1 MLWASELTRC
11 LRPILTRG
19 RRSVPAGA
27 YRNQRRLSLERLEER
42 ALLTAGALDPSFGA
56 GAGFVTTDLGTNY
69 DRAGAVAVEPWDGKT
84 VVAENH
90 KSDVYFKT
98 NLDFTLVRYN
108 TDGSLDTT
116 FGTGGVVETDFNG
129 GLDAVN
135 TIVFT
140 SDHKIVAVG
149 QAYVSKGKT
158 TGEQI
163 GVARYNADGS
173 LDTTFGSGGKVTV
186 AASTSLTNGSSNAG
200 AAVLD
205 PSGRLVIAG
214 SYDGPKGSGFPPFYY
229 ANALV
234 RLNVNGSLDTTFGN
248 KGIVLGSIG
257 QSTYDG
263 WATLRLQQVGSS
275 YKIDVIGTDQG
286 KQALVQ
292 LNANGSRDGT
302 FGSNG
307 EVFLTGDGFG
317 GNLVALEPDGG
328 FVGINHAQ
336 NFSFTVTRYDAS
348 GNVVFDHAVDYSAL
362 VPPGTYPA
370 GFQPQTVAIDPS
382 GRIVLGGG
390 LMDSSYGPNSALI
403 RLDSSG
409 NLDATFGNGGLV
421 VNHFSQF
428 DDEITCLAF
437 QADGSIIAAGYI
449 DDGSL
454 DASGNLNVQKDVLV
468 ARYESD

>member
-1 MLWASELTRC
+1 
-11 LRPILTRG
+11 
-19 RRSVPAGA
+19 
-27 YRNQRRLSLERLEER
+27 
-42 ALLTAGALDPSFGA
+42 LLTAGSLDPTFGA
-56 GAGFVTTDLGTNY
+56 GAGYVRTDLGTTQ
-69 DRAGAVAVEPWDGKT
+69 DSAGAVAVEPWDGKI

-90 KSDVYFKT
+90 SSNASSNS
-98 NLDFTLVRYN
+98 NLEFTLVRYN
-108 TDGSLDTT
+108 TDGSLDST
-116 FGTGGVVETDFNG
+116 FGSGGVVKTDFNG
-129 GLDAVN
+129 GNDSVN
-135 TIVFT
+135 AIVFT
-140 SDHKIVAVG
+140 PDDKIVAVG
-149 QAYVSKGKT
+149 QAYVSRGKT

-163 GVARYNADGS
+163 GVARYNANGT
-173 LDTTFGSGGKVTV
+173 LDSTFGSGGKVTV
-186 AASTSLTNGSSNAG
+186 AASTSYKYNSSG
-200 AAVLD
+200 GVAAVLD

-214 SYDGPKGSGFPPFYY
+214 TYVGTKGGSIYTPPFYDG
-229 ANALV
+229 NALV
-234 RLNVNGSLDTTFGN
+234 RLNVNGTPDSTFGN
-248 KGIVLGSIG
+248 GGIVLGNSG

-263 WATLRLQQVGSS
+263 WTALRLQPVGSS

-286 KQALVQ
+286 KEALLQ

-317 GNLVALEPDGG
+317 GNLVAFEPDGG
-328 FVGINHAQ
+328 FVGIKNAP

-362 VPPGTYPA
+362 LPPGTYPA
-370 GFQPQTVAIDPS
+370 GFEPQAVAIDPS

-390 LMDSSYGPNSALI
+390 VWDNPPWGNYSGPNSALM

-409 NLDATFGNGGLV
+409 DLDTTFGGGGFV
-421 VNHFSQF
+421 VNHFSPF

-454 DASGNLNVQKDVLV
+454 DANGNLNVQKDVLV
-468 ARYESD
+468 ARYESA

>member
-1 MLWASELTRC
+1 LTR
-11 LRPILTRG
+11 
-19 RRSVPAGA
+19 RRSRTTPP
-27 YRNQRRLSLERLEER
+27 RRSRRPCVEALEGR
-42 ALLTAGALDPSFGA
+42 ALLTAGTLDPTFGA
-56 GAGFVTTDLGTNY
+56 GAGYVKTDLGTNY
-69 DRAGAVAVEPWDGKT
+69 DRAQAVAVEPWDGKL

-90 KSDVYFKT
+90 KSDASLNS

-108 TDGSLDTT
+108 TDGSLDST
-116 FGTGGVVETDFNG
+116 FGSGGIVKTDFNG
-129 GLDAVN
+129 GNDSIN
-135 TIVFT
+135 EIVFT
-140 SDHKIVAVG
+140 PDQKIVAVG

-163 GVARYNADGS
+163 GVARYNANGTVDS
-173 LDTTFGSGGKVTV
+173 TFGSGGKVTV
-186 AASTSLTNGSSNAG
+186 AASTSFKYDSSNAG

-205 PSGRLVIAG
+205 SSGRLVIAG
-214 SYDGPKGSGFPPFYY
+214 SYVGTNWGSIYTPPFYY
-229 ANALV
+229 GNALV
-234 RLNVNGSLDTTFGN
+234 RLNANGTLDSTFGN
-248 KGIVLGSIG
+248 GGIVLGRSG

-263 WATLRLQQVGSS
+263 WTALRLQPVGSS
-275 YKIDVIGTDQG
+275 YKIDVVGTDQG
-286 KQALVQ
+286 KQALLQ

-317 GNLVALEPDGG
+317 GSLVAFEPDGG
-328 FVGINHAQ
+328 FVGINQAQ

-348 GNVVFDHAVDYSAL
+348 GNIVFDHAVDYSAL

-370 GFQPQTVAIDPS
+370 GFEPQAVAIDPS

-390 LMDSSYGPNSALI
+390 LMDSSYGPNSALM

-409 NLDATFGNGGLV
+409 NLDATFGSGGLV
-421 VNHFSQF
+421 VNHFGPY

-437 QADGSIIAAGYI
+437 QADGSIITAGYI
-449 DDGSL
+449 DDGGV
-454 DASGNLNVQKDVLV
+454 DANGNLNEQKDVLV